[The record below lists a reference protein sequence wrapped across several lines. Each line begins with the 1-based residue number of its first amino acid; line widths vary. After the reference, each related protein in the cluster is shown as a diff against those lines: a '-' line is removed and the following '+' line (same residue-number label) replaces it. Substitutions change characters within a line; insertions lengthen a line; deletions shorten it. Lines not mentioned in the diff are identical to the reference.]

1 MLKKLKSL
9 LKSHKGSLLAL
20 AFKALILS
28 GLLYFSFSVS
38 RWWLIV
44 FLALSFYFY
53 FQSLLNS
60 RRFLVLFL
68 IVVSLSLISHIS
80 PISPISPIG
89 LISLFLG
96 FLFFLL
102 LGIKDLIFVHRQQ
115 FSYFLNSLLFLA
127 VFVYFFA
134 ANSGSGYFVFKYLAA
149 FSAVFLLLLGPISPI
164 RLISPISPI
173 GPIKLI
179 AAGLSFSSVQILW
192 AISLLPFNFLNSAS
206 LALLA
211 VLILEDFAVHR
222 LSGTISR
229 RVVLR
234 NTTLFLILSLVIFA
248 ATKWSP

>member
-1 MLKKLKSL
+1 
-9 LKSHKGSLLAL
+9 
-20 AFKALILS
+20 
-28 GLLYFSFSVS
+28 
-38 RWWLIV
+38 
-44 FLALSFYFY
+44 
-53 FQSLLNS
+53 
-60 RRFLVLFL
+60 
-68 IVVSLSLISHIS
+68 
-80 PISPISPIG
+80 
-89 LISLFLG
+89 LFLG

-127 VFVYFFA
+127 VFVCFFA
-134 ANSGSGYFVFKYLAA
+134 ANSGSGYFVFKYLAV

-164 RLISPISPI
+164 RLISPIGSISPISPI

-179 AAGLSFSSVQILW
+179 AAGLSFGLVQILW
-192 AISLLPFNFLNSAS
+192 AISLLPFSFLNSAS

-229 RVVLR
+229 RLVLR
-234 NTTLFLILSLVIFA
+234 NITLFLILSLVIFA

>member
-1 MLKKLKSL
+1 V
-9 LKSHKGSLLAL
+9 L
-20 AFKALILS
+20 AFKALVFS

-60 RRFLVLFL
+60 RRFLALFL
-68 IVVSLSLISHIS
+68 IIVSLSLISLISPISPIGSIS
-80 PISPISPIG
+80 PISPISPISLIG

-102 LGIKDLIFVHRQQ
+102 LGVKDLIFVHRQQ

-134 ANSGSGYFVFKYLAA
+134 ANSSGSGYFVFKYLAA
-149 FSAVFLLLLGPISPI
+149 FLAVFLLLLGPISPI

-173 GPIKLI
+173 GSIRLI

-192 AISLLPFNFLNSAS
+192 AIGLLPFSFLNSAS

-229 RVVLR
+229 RLVLR
-234 NTTLFLILSLVIFA
+234 NTTFFLVLSLVIFA